1 MGSSVSSNRCL
12 ERFVVSHFS
21 KDVCMIKNKDCNS
34 TILVANLRRSG
45 TKGNELVWSGAESTF
60 AHTVAIKKPSRWLYA

>member
-1 MGSSVSSNRCL
+1 
-12 ERFVVSHFS
+12 
-21 KDVCMIKNKDCNS
+21 MIKNKDCNS

-60 AHTVAIKKPSRWLYA
+60 AHTVAIKNNHLAGFTLDCLYSSHEIGLLAE